1 MLERHFKQPWQQL
14 RHVLRMADITD
25 VQYDGTN
32 EHHATIVDIHV
43 DVTTWYYR
51 QAIPGRN
58 YVVERGIML
67 PSGKFFTVLRSDLPV
82 HVSENS
88 PYNLVYTRFVRVGD
102 TSFEKDLIHR
112 DSQSKRYP
120 PFDSPLLGYTGSK
133 RKGLNDAF
141 TDRFFRPNFHI
152 RAYHRAIA
160 EIDFIAND
168 CACIDVCAVANK
180 DFMTKRCTS

>member
-1 MLERHFKQPWQQL
+1 MLERHFNQSWHQL
-14 RHVLRMADITD
+14 HHVLRVADITD

-32 EHHATIVDIHV
+32 EHHATYVDIHV
-43 DVTTWYYR
+43 DATTWYYR

-58 YVVERGIML
+58 YVVERGVLL

-133 RKGLNDAF
+133 R
-141 TDRFFRPNFHI
+141 
-152 RAYHRAIA
+152 
-160 EIDFIAND
+160 
-168 CACIDVCAVANK
+168 
-180 DFMTKRCTS
+180 